1 MERELTEQEKILAD
15 ITGCIVGAIT
25 AAEQLQ
31 GSKKQAVIA
40 QGNEAM
46 GILHKKGYS
55 FSQEDVDYKNPD
67 LPTYIVTNIETG
79 VVLFRMKSV
88 HAPAHRWYTY
98 FTI

>member
-1 MERELTEQEKILAD
+1 MDRELTEQEKILAD

-25 AAEQLQ
+25 AAEQLR
-31 GSKKQAVIA
+31 GSKKQVVIA

-46 GILHKKGYS
+46 SILLKKGYS
-55 FSQEDVDYKNPD
+55 FAPEEVDYTNPD

-79 VVLFRMKSV
+79 VVLFRMKSI
-88 HAPAHRWYTY
+88 HAPAHRWYTH